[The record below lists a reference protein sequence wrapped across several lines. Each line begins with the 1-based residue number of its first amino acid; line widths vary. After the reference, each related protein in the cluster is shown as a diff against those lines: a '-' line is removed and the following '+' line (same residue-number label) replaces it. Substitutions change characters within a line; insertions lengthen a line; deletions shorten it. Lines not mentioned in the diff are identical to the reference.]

1 MYHRVTVNLTDAD
14 SKEGAVMLYRCLFM
28 CRVITAVFDCCVVM
42 CLLDKCVSTR
52 FPITIVSDIVAF
64 VLKREVK

>member
-1 MYHRVTVNLTDAD
+1 
-14 SKEGAVMLYRCLFM
+14 M
-28 CRVITAVFDCCVVM
+28 CCVITAVFDCCVVM